1 MPPGDPLPR
10 AGEIGEVRETRP
22 GRPRDPQVDRAIIAA
37 TLKLLAD
44 QGYRGMSVERVA
56 EEAGVGK
63 TTIYRRYAS
72 KEELVVAAMSTVGDR
87 SLPLPDRGSLAADLA
102 GMMEGLKATMDDGL
116 PLLGALLV
124 EEGRNPGLM
133 ELFRERILRPRRDA
147 MTTMLERSAGRGEIR
162 SGIDLEA
169 AGHAIVGS
177 ILVRR
182 LHGIPESEEWIA
194 RTVEIISGG
203 VMADPAG

>member
-1 MPPGDPLPR
+1 MPPGDPLTR
-10 AGEIGEVRETRP
+10 TGESGQVRETRP
-22 GRPRDPQVDRAIIAA
+22 GRPRDPQVDRAIIDA

-44 QGYRGMSVERVA
+44 RGYRGMSVERVA

-72 KEELVVAAMSTVGDR
+72 KEDLVVAAMSTVGDR

-102 GMMEGLKATMDDGL
+102 GMMEGLRATMDDGL

-147 MTTMLERSAGRGEIR
+147 MTTMLERSVGRGEIR
-162 SGIDLEA
+162 SGIDPEA

-177 ILVRR
+177 MLVRR